1 MSRKLEK
8 VQSALRAELQRL
20 NTNEIFELY
29 EDALRALVKAD
40 TDYQLY
46 AHFSFQ
52 ELVQC
57 YGRDL
62 VTLVQKVVEDH
73 TELKE
78 DKIISI
84 RIRPGVVNAVAAAEG
99 LSPAAVWNGLLD
111 SMKVPVAE
119 PAEDED
125 IDDTELVDVLAE
137 YTKEWKPVNGC
148 TYALVRIGDEKILDD
163 EAE

>member
-8 VQSALRAELQRL
+8 VQSALQAELQRL
-20 NTNEIFELY
+20 HTDEIFELY
-29 EDALRALVKAD
+29 EDALRALVKARS
-40 TDYQLY
+40 DYLD
-46 AHFSFQ
+46 ADFSFQ

-78 DKIISI
+78 DKIISL
-84 RIRPGVVNAVAAAEG
+84 RIKPGVVNAVAAVEG

-125 IDDTELVDVLAE
+125 VDDTELIDVLTE